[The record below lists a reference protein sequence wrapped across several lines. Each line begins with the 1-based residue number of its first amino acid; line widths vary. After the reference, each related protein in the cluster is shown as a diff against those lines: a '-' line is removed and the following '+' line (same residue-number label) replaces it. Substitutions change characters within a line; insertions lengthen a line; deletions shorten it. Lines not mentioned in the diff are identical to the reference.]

1 MKKLL
6 STTQPILNAVLW
18 KMLWRSLIP
27 ILLILQ
33 SSVEGAFIVN
43 TSNKPTVVAVGRDVV
58 LECQLIPAAAPEEM
72 EVRWFQNGWQRIVHM
87 YRKGKDEPDEQM
99 KEYFGRTELFHN
111 EFGKGNVSL
120 LLRNV
125 TVKDNGMFR
134 CFVISKAQDAEG
146 AVELKVGSFD
156 WEVGMALPTQTVR
169 MRNVKHVLSWA
180 PLSKGRVTTKS
191 NDTSETSTE
200 CASEG
205 VGRQPAVKIAGY
217 EGNGIELVCASD
229 EWFPEPRIEWWNS
242 NGEKFT
248 GVSEKP
254 VEDARGL
261 LKVGSSIV
269 VSHNA
274 DNTYKCVVTNLLLQK
289 EREAILQ
296 ISGDVFPT
304 VSGWLVAFWVI
315 FIVLLAVCLLLFYFC
330 RKYRGQRHQI
340 RKLMMRPAINEYEA
354 LNAKFNQACA
364 SAEKEKNELLKQ
376 IENEKQAAK
385 LECEKLLHLIEWDK
399 MLRCAVSVTLDPETA
414 NGHLEVSPDRLS
426 VKDGGGWRNVTEN
439 PKRFERYPFV
449 VASEGFR
456 AGTHYWE
463 VEVGDSNNW
472 DLGVARASAQ
482 RKGRVE
488 LSEEN
493 GYWVMGRYWE
503 KYKVKNTELTL
514 DRKPARVGVF
524 LNLKEGLLSFHD
536 AETKTQLYAFQ
547 THFGEEGEEIF
558 PFFCPW
564 RSQEPLKI
572 TPVTPED

>member
-1 MKKLL
+1 
-6 STTQPILNAVLW
+6 V
-18 KMLWRSLIP
+18 
-27 ILLILQ
+27 
-33 SSVEGAFIVN
+33 FIVT
-43 TSNKPTVVAVGRDVV
+43 TSKKPTVVAVGQDVV
-58 LECQLIPAAAPEEM
+58 LECQLIPAAAPEDM
-72 EVRWFQNGWQRIVHM
+72 EVRWFRKGWQKIVHM

-125 TVKDNGMFR
+125 TVKDDGTFR
-134 CFVISKAQDAEG
+134 CFVVSKALDAEG
-146 AVELKVGSFD
+146 PVELKVGS
-156 WEVGMALPTQTVR
+156 VG
-169 MRNVKHVLSWA
+169 H
-180 PLSKGRVTTKS
+180 
-191 NDTSETSTE
+191 
-200 CASEG
+200 
-205 VGRQPAVKIAGY
+205 QPAVKIAGY
-217 EGNGIELVCASD
+217 EGNGIKLVCASD
-229 EWFPEPRIEWWNS
+229 DWFPEPRIEWWNS
-242 NGEKFT
+242 NGEKLT

-254 VEDARGL
+254 VENARGL

-274 DNTYKCVVTNLLLQK
+274 DNTYKCVISNLLLQK
-289 EREAILQ
+289 ERETILQ
-296 ISGDVFPT
+296 IS
-304 VSGWLVAFWVI
+304 A
-315 FIVLLAVCLLLFYFC
+315 
-330 RKYRGQRHQI
+330 
-340 RKLMMRPAINEYEA
+340 LMMRPAINEYEV
-354 LNAKFNQACA
+354 LNAKLKR
-364 SAEKEKNELLKQ
+364 SELLKQ

-503 KYKVKNTELTL
+503 KYKVNNADLTL
-514 DRKPARVGVF
+514 DRKPARVGVY
-524 LNLKEGLLSFHD
+524 LNLKEGLVSFHD

>member
-1 MKKLL
+1 M
-6 STTQPILNAVLW
+6 S
-18 KMLWRSLIP
+18 WRSLIP

-33 SSVEGAFIVN
+33 SSVEGVFIVT
-43 TSNKPTVVAVGRDVV
+43 TSKKPTVVAVGQDVV
-58 LECQLIPAAAPEEM
+58 LECQLIPAAAPEDM
-72 EVRWFQNGWQRIVHM
+72 EVRWFRKGWQKIVHM

-125 TVKDNGMFR
+125 TVKDDGTFR
-134 CFVISKAQDAEG
+134 CFVVSKALDAEG
-146 AVELKVGSFD
+146 PVELKVGS
-156 WEVGMALPTQTVR
+156 VG
-169 MRNVKHVLSWA
+169 H
-180 PLSKGRVTTKS
+180 
-191 NDTSETSTE
+191 
-200 CASEG
+200 
-205 VGRQPAVKIAGY
+205 QPAVKIAGY
-217 EGNGIELVCASD
+217 EGNGIKLVCASD
-229 EWFPEPRIEWWNS
+229 DWFPEPRIEWWNS
-242 NGEKFT
+242 NGEKLT

-254 VEDARGL
+254 VENARGL

-274 DNTYKCVVTNLLLQK
+274 DNTYKCVISNLLLQK
-289 EREAILQ
+289 ERETILQ
-296 ISGDVFPT
+296 ISDEVFPT

-315 FIVLLAVCLLLFYFC
+315 FIILLAVLLPLFYLYQ
-330 RKYRGQRHQI
+330 KYQRQRHQI
-340 RKLMMRPAINEYEA
+340 RTLMMRPAINEYEV
-354 LNAKFNQACA
+354 LNAKLNQACT
-364 SAEKEKNELLKQ
+364 SAEKERSELLKQ

-503 KYKVKNTELTL
+503 KYKVNNADLTL
-514 DRKPARVGVF
+514 DRKPARVGVY
-524 LNLKEGLLSFHD
+524 LNLKEGLVSFHD